1 MSTSG
6 SDKLGMYMTASF
18 AALLGVDRDE
28 LRKQRQADKDD
39 ENQENSGRVENHD
52 RRVDND

>member
-28 LRKQRQADKDD
+28 LPNQRQADKGD
-39 ENQENSGRVENHD
+39 EKTQKIGRAANDD
-52 RRVDND
+52 RRVDSD

>member
-28 LRKQRQADKDD
+28 LPNQRRADKGDKKT
-39 ENQENSGRVENHD
+39 QKIGRAANED
-52 RRVDND
+52 RRVDSD